1 VPAKKV
7 VETSTLK
14 SISERIRTLE
24 VERRELLLEIDRLKR
39 MADGKVDALEKEIA
53 MLRDEA
59 KSLRAL
65 LSGEEIA
72 AESGQKNRK

>member
-1 VPAKKV
+1 VAAKKV